1 MLFES
6 EGSEKLK
13 RLSRMLELVD
23 FQKSQSRLN
32 WFSTEFGSSSRCA
45 ITPARAY
52 SDTFFSKKFVFPS
65 SEIISMKSK
74 GFSTL

>member
-6 EGSEKLK
+6 EGSEKPT
-13 RLSRMLELVD
+13 RLSMILEPVVV
-23 FQKSQSRLN
+23 QKSQSRLN

-45 ITPARAY
+45 MTPARAY
-52 SDTFFSKKFVFPS
+52 SETFFSKKFVFPS
-65 SEIISMKSK
+65 SEIISMKSN